1 MNPVPLLRPL
11 SLSPSYLEKNP
22 LPPCHSSR
30 SSNLPNI
37 PPNKQFSKQ
46 FASMSRATVELDFF
60 GMDQHRDPS
69 SPSKSQFQKFLH
81 RQRSFR
87 GIQNAMYKIKPQVLK
102 SVIASGSV
110 LLNHHQHGSETPMT
124 SRKSFSVPSSPK
136 AEQIPFPSLPVYI
149 PTGTSVS
156 PFMPAPAAAAAA
168 SEKLE
173 ETTTPL
179 TIFYNGTVSV
189 FDVPRDKAESL
200 LKLALEGNSAKAAE
214 SALAV
219 DSKLALHSSDQQQL
233 LDPLDGDLPIA
244 RRKSLQRFL
253 EKRKERLNSVSPFAS
268 HA

>member
-1 MNPVPLLRPL
+1 
-11 SLSPSYLEKNP
+11 
-22 LPPCHSSR
+22 
-30 SSNLPNI
+30 
-37 PPNKQFSKQ
+37 
-46 FASMSRATVELDFF
+46 MSRATVELDFF

-69 SPSKSQFQKFLH
+69 SSSKSQFQKFLH

-87 GIQNAMYKIKPQVLK
+87 GIQNAMSKIKPQVLK

-110 LLNHHQHGSETPMT
+110 LLNHHPHGSETPKA
-124 SRKSFSVPSSPK
+124 SRKSLSVPSSPK
-136 AEQIPFPSLPVYI
+136 AEKIPFPSLPVYI

-156 PFMPAPAAAAAA
+156 SFMPAPAAA

-219 DSKLALHSSDQQQL
+219 DSKLAPHSSDQQQL
-233 LDPLDGDLPIA
+233 LDPLDGDLPIF

-253 EKRKERLNSVSPFAS
+253 EKRKERLHSVSPFPS

>member
-1 MNPVPLLRPL
+1 
-11 SLSPSYLEKNP
+11 
-22 LPPCHSSR
+22 
-30 SSNLPNI
+30 
-37 PPNKQFSKQ
+37 
-46 FASMSRATVELDFF
+46 MSRATVELDFF

-69 SPSKSQFQKFLH
+69 SSSKSQFQKFLH

-87 GIQNAMYKIKPQVLK
+87 GIQNAMSKIKPQVLK
-102 SVIASGSV
+102 SVISSGSV
-110 LLNHHQHGSETPMT
+110 LLNHHHHGSETPMA

-156 PFMPAPAAAAAA
+156 SFMPAPAAAA

-189 FDVPRDKAESL
+189 FDVPRDKAESI

-219 DSKLALHSSDQQQL
+219 DSKLVLHSSDQQQL

-253 EKRKERLNSVSPFAS
+253 EKRKERLNSVSPFGCDA
-268 HA
+268 

>member
-1 MNPVPLLRPL
+1 
-11 SLSPSYLEKNP
+11 
-22 LPPCHSSR
+22 
-30 SSNLPNI
+30 
-37 PPNKQFSKQ
+37 
-46 FASMSRATVELDFF
+46 MSRATVELDFF

-69 SPSKSQFQKFLH
+69 SASKSQFQKFLH

-87 GIQNAMYKIKPQVLK
+87 GIQNAMSKIKPQVLK
-102 SVIASGSV
+102 SVIA
-110 LLNHHQHGSETPMT
+110 
-124 SRKSFSVPSSPK
+124 PK
-136 AEQIPFPSLPVYI
+136 AEKIPFPSLPVYI

-156 PFMPAPAAAAAA
+156 SFMPAPAAA

-219 DSKLALHSSDQQQL
+219 DSKLAPHSSDQQQL

-253 EKRKERLNSVSPFAS
+253 EKRKERLNSVSPFPS